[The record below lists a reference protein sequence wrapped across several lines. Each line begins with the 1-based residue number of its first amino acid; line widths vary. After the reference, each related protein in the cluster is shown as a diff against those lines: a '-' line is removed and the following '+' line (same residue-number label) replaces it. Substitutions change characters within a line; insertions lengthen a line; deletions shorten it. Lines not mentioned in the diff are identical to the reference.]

1 MAPKKSAV
9 KQLEEIYASK
19 KEEIISRLKEF
30 ERIWTESSDE
40 EIFAELAFCL
50 LTPQSKAKSCWEAI
64 LAIKDQDLLLKGTA
78 DEIKGRLHGV
88 RFHNKKAQYFVE
100 ARRLFLNKGRIS
112 IKPLLKGF
120 ADIYECRDWLVRNIK
135 GLGYKEAGHFLRN
148 IGFGEKI
155 SILDRHILR
164 NLNLLG
170 VIEVIPESL
179 GRAKYLQIEKDMS
192 AFSKQIRIPLSHL
205 DLLLWYKETGAIF
218 K

>member
-1 MAPKKSAV
+1 MDPKKAAV
-9 KQLEEIYASK
+9 KQLAEVYTSK
-19 KEEIISRLKEF
+19 KEEIISRLREF
-30 ERIWTESSDE
+30 ERIWVESSDE
-40 EIFAELAFCL
+40 DIFTELAFCL
-50 LTPQSKAKSCWEAI
+50 LTPQSRAKSCWEAI
-64 LAIKDQDLLLKGTA
+64 LAIKDEDLLLAGTA
-78 DEIKGRLHGV
+78 DEIKKSLRCV
-88 RFHNKKAQYFVE
+88 RFHNKKAQYLVE
-100 ARRLFLNKGRIS
+100 ARKLFLKNGRIS

-179 GRAKYLQIEKDMS
+179 SRAKYLQIEKDMS
-192 AFSKQIRIPLSHL
+192 AFSKQVRIPLSHL